1 MEVKKNPLSIALGI
15 FLSEE
20 RRKFSDSSV
29 KAVVRELNL
38 GESFDSETTYSESLY
53 RMVESGNARI
63 HPKHLF
69 EYIRVF
75 NESSINVE
83 PFCQLIIAIQFL
95 DAYLGDSRKFNKA
108 YTYLKQSGNTKYES
122 LLEAIQPYLKYLDKN
137 YSVIKEQMIS
147 GSVIKKLRQFLS
159 MDTYEDFGKSHQEIQ
174 QLKIIRD
181 VPTIYYSFID
191 NFVKSL
197 LNLPIEIK
205 GKSLW
210 AWEAIQNI
218 EYLFSI
224 SKDVK
229 TIISKENFKNYK
241 YKYVLSPNSDF
252 KEAHL
257 IFLTNENAHELKK
270 NFCKLLKEALMRDRE
285 NDYLKDFDTKMEN
298 IFIYSLK
305 INDELQKKIFSNT
318 RLVDL
323 GTDSDYYNAAW
334 AFQLKDNNSV
344 GFKGVIDRKTW
355 MLTEALSLTWG
366 ETNDLI
372 KEIKSL
378 IESNI

>member
-137 YSVIKEQMIS
+137 
-147 GSVIKKLRQFLS
+147 
-159 MDTYEDFGKSHQEIQ
+159 
-174 QLKIIRD
+174 
-181 VPTIYYSFID
+181 
-191 NFVKSL
+191 
-197 LNLPIEIK
+197 
-205 GKSLW
+205 
-210 AWEAIQNI
+210 
-218 EYLFSI
+218 
-224 SKDVK
+224 
-229 TIISKENFKNYK
+229 
-241 YKYVLSPNSDF
+241 
-252 KEAHL
+252 
-257 IFLTNENAHELKK
+257 
-270 NFCKLLKEALMRDRE
+270 
-285 NDYLKDFDTKMEN
+285 
-298 IFIYSLK
+298 
-305 INDELQKKIFSNT
+305 
-318 RLVDL
+318 
-323 GTDSDYYNAAW
+323 
-334 AFQLKDNNSV
+334 
-344 GFKGVIDRKTW
+344 
-355 MLTEALSLTWG
+355 MLY
-366 ETNDLI
+366 
-372 KEIKSL
+372 
-378 IESNI
+378 